1 MMNEKERE
9 DKAKLLVRTLSSS
22 GCLLGSLAS
31 WESQK
36 HMWLIAPKAQMVLG
50 CTEA

>member
-1 MMNEKERE
+1 MMNKKERE